1 VPAAP
6 PPTRPALRRRYERR
20 REAVLRAAARL
31 FAEQGFHATTMDDLS
46 AATELAPGG
55 LYHYIGSKDELLAGV
70 LAQLM
75 DPLLEQARAVADSAA
90 PARDRL
96 RELLRVW
103 LAHIEAHHDHMLVF
117 SQERRVVE
125 RGGRW
130 SQVRDSRRAFEAIL
144 GGLVEEATGG
154 AGDVRL
160 RVLALLGMVNHTAN
174 WYRPGGRLSTDA
186 IADGYWEIITGSSP
200 HAGRTGRADHL
211 G

>member
-20 REAVLRAAARL
+20 RDAVLRTAARR

-46 AATELAPGG
+46 EATGLALGG
-55 LYHYIGSKDELLAGV
+55 LYHYFGSKDELLVGV
-70 LAQLM
+70 LGQLM
-75 DPLLEQARAVADSAA
+75 DPLLERAREVAAADA
-90 PARDRL
+90 PAPARL

-117 SQERRVVE
+117 SQERRVME

-144 GGLVEEATGG
+144 SGLVAELAMP
-154 AGDVRL
+154 GDDRL

-174 WYRPGGRLSTDA
+174 WYRPEGRLSTDE
-186 IADGYWEIITGSSP
+186 IADGYWEIIT
-200 HAGRTGRADHL
+200 R
-211 G
+211 